1 MEIPLIKTITLF
13 NLTNIKNMKDTHK
26 EIIKLISD
34 YLEEYPE
41 IRFTQALYNLRI
53 NGFYSVDNP
62 EKSNFLYRDNY
73 NDSDEDVLKKIKKEL
88 DIKE

>member
-1 MEIPLIKTITLF
+1 
-13 NLTNIKNMKDTHK
+13 MKDIHK

-41 IRFTQALYNLRI
+41 CRFTQALYNLRI
-53 NGFYSVDNP
+53 NGYFSVDNP
-62 EKSNFLYRDNY
+62 EKYNFLFRDNY

-88 DIKE
+88 EIK

>member
-1 MEIPLIKTITLF
+1 
-13 NLTNIKNMKDTHK
+13 MKDTHK

-62 EKSNFLYRDNY
+62 EKYNFLFRDNY
-73 NDSDEDVLKKIKKEL
+73 NDSDEDVLNKIKKEL

>member
-1 MEIPLIKTITLF
+1 
-13 NLTNIKNMKDTHK
+13 MKDTHK

-53 NGFYSVDNP
+53 NEFYSVDNP
-62 EKSNFLYRDNY
+62 EESNFLYNGA
-73 NDSDEDVLKKIKKEL
+73 
-88 DIKE
+88 

>member
-1 MEIPLIKTITLF
+1 
-13 NLTNIKNMKDTHK
+13 MKDTHK

-53 NGFYSVDNP
+53 NGFYSVDDP
-62 EKSNFLYRDNY
+62 EKYNFLFRDNY
-73 NDSDEDVLKKIKKEL
+73 NDSDEDVLNKIKKEL

>member
-1 MEIPLIKTITLF
+1 
-13 NLTNIKNMKDTHK
+13 MKDTHK
-26 EIIKLISD
+26 EIINLISD

-62 EKSNFLYRDNY
+62 EESNFLFRDNY
-73 NDSDEDVLKKIKKEL
+73 NDSDEDVLNKIKKEL

>member
-1 MEIPLIKTITLF
+1 
-13 NLTNIKNMKDTHK
+13 MKDTHK

-41 IRFTQALYNLRI
+41 CRFTQALYNLRI

-62 EKSNFLYRDNY
+62 EESNFLYNGA
-73 NDSDEDVLKKIKKEL
+73 
-88 DIKE
+88 

>member
-1 MEIPLIKTITLF
+1 
-13 NLTNIKNMKDTHK
+13 MKDTHK

-41 IRFTQALYNLRI
+41 CRFTQALYNLRI

-62 EKSNFLYRDNY
+62 EESNFLFRDNY
-73 NDSDEDVLKKIKKEL
+73 NDSDEDVLNKIKKEL
-88 DIKE
+88 DIKQ

>member
-1 MEIPLIKTITLF
+1 
-13 NLTNIKNMKDTHK
+13 MKDTHK

-62 EKSNFLYRDNY
+62 EESNFLFRDNY
-73 NDSDEDVLKKIKKEL
+73 NDSDEDVLNKIKKEL

>member
-1 MEIPLIKTITLF
+1 
-13 NLTNIKNMKDTHK
+13 MKDTHK

-34 YLEEYPE
+34 YLEEHPE

-53 NGFYSVDNP
+53 NGFFSVDNP
-62 EKSNFLYRDNY
+62 EETNFLFRDNY

>member
-1 MEIPLIKTITLF
+1 M
-13 NLTNIKNMKDTHK
+13 KNTHK

-53 NGFYSVDNP
+53 NRFYSVDNP
-62 EKSNFLYRDNY
+62 EESNFLFRDNY
-73 NDSDEDVLKKIKKEL
+73 NDSDEVVLNKIKKEL
-88 DIKE
+88 DIK